1 MFTVLGGLEYCTY
14 VRFCVYTAVKLVVV
28 SILYIAGIDTPFLA
42 PGVGRFWPVGLDS
55 VAISFE
61 IDSLIHEAHR
71 HMPIERL
78 GLLCLIKLHSSKILL
93 LVLGQLGGCYLY

>member
-1 MFTVLGGLEYCTY
+1 MFTVLEVWNIALTLCF
-14 VRFCVYTAVKLVVV
+14 VFIRAVKLVVV

-42 PGVGRFWPVGLDS
+42 PGVGRFWPVELDS